1 MYSPRVEHAVT
12 TMLEA
17 HGVARR
23 KAGKSFQASHA
34 LSVAMIVSDYGFD
47 EDTVV
52 AALLH
57 DTLEDTELNPDI
69 IQSRFGTPLLDIV
82 RDVSEPPRPRTWRD
96 RKRVYIAQI
105 RDSPRQGAWAVAA
118 ADKIHNLSKMTQG
131 LYDQGETYIRPF
143 TAPVEDMIW
152 YHETVLTTLQ
162 DNWTHAILT
171 EQTRRFDAFVEASA
185 SLESGSQLSPVTHAE
200 PST

>member
-1 MYSPRVEHAVT
+1 MYSSRVENAVT

-23 KAGKSFQASHA
+23 KAGRSFQASHA

-57 DTLEDTELNPDI
+57 DTLEDTELNPDTI
-69 IQSRFGTPLLDIV
+69 RNRFGTPVLDIV
-82 RDVSEPPRPRTWRD
+82 LDVSEPPRPRMWRD

-105 RDSPRQGAWAVAA
+105 RDSPRQGTWAVAA

-131 LYDQGETYIRPF
+131 LCDRGETYIHPF

-152 YHETVLTTLQ
+152 YHETVLTTLRR
-162 DNWTHAILT
+162 NWTHAILT
-171 EQTRRFDAFVEASA
+171 EQTRRFDAFVEVSA
-185 SLESGSQLSPVTHAE
+185 SVKSASY
-200 PST
+200 PSTDHHRQ